1 MATRSQRADDRN
13 RLADASAG
21 EYDLQSANP
30 MVRITGG
37 RVYDPA
43 NGVDGVVKDI
53 CIDAAGHVVA
63 DVNGS
68 DVRTIDASG
77 MLVFP
82 GGVDVH
88 THVAG
93 GALNFARGLVPENQR
108 IARKFVHTPELRG
121 GIGGLTP
128 TTFATGY
135 LYAGM
140 GWTTVNEAA
149 VPILSAKHTHEE
161 MHDIPIVDKSTLLL
175 MANNELMLDL
185 LEAGEFE
192 RAKALVGWMLWASKT
207 YGIKAVNPGG
217 VAAWKWGKNAN
228 QLHQPIEGYSK
239 VTAAQIVMDLARI
252 VDELGLPHPMHL
264 HQNNLGV
271 PGNVASTIETM
282 NLLQGHR
289 AHLAHLQFHAYGG
302 QDWNTMRSGAP
313 EIAAEFM
320 KHKNLT
326 CDVGA
331 ILFGDAVTITAD
343 GPWQHFLHELT
354 GRKWGNLD
362 VENETGCGIVP
373 YVYNNHKVVN
383 AIQWA
388 VGLELLL
395 LIDDPWRVYLTTD
408 HPNGGGFWRY
418 PEILRLLM
426 DVEFRKSE
434 VKKLPPE
441 SLNRITLA
449 DIDRAYT
456 VSEMVIITSAG
467 PARALG
473 LKQKG
478 HLGVGADGDV
488 TIYSAK
494 PDSDGVMFTHPRY
507 VLKGGKVVVEEGQI
521 RALSEGRVFLV
532 HPDFDPAIE
541 DFLRPTFQK
550 VYTLSFENYP
560 TEMTRLKHPETVPC
574 SPHGASVPR

>member
-1 MATRSQRADDRN
+1 
-13 RLADASAG
+13 
-21 EYDLQSANP
+21 

-43 NGVDGVVKDI
+43 NGVEGVIKDI
-53 CIDAAGHVVA
+53 CIDDDGHVVVDA
-63 DVNGS
+63 NGS
-68 DVRTIDASG
+68 ASRTIDAAG
-77 MLVFP
+77 MVIFP

-108 IARKFVHTPELRG
+108 VARKFMHSPELRT
-121 GIGGLTP
+121 GIGGMTP

-175 MANNELMLDL
+175 MANNEMMLDL

-192 RAKALVGWMLWASKT
+192 RAKSLVGWMLWSAKT

-217 VAAWKWGKNAN
+217 VAAWKWGKNSSL
-228 QLHQPIEGYSK
+228 LHEPIEGYKSI
-239 VTAAQIVMDLARI
+239 TSAQIIAQLAQI

-271 PGNVASTIETM
+271 PGNVTSTIETM
-282 NLLQGHR
+282 RILQGHR

-302 QDWNTMRSGAP
+302 HDWGSMKSEAP
-313 EIAAEFM
+313 AIAAEFM
-320 KHKNLT
+320 QNKNLT

-331 ILFGDAVTITAD
+331 ILFGNAVTITAD
-343 GPWQHFLHELT
+343 GPWQHLLYELT

-373 YVYNNHKVVN
+373 YVYSDHHLVN
-383 AIQWA
+383 AVQWA

-426 DVEFRKSE
+426 DVEFRKGE
-434 VKKLPPE
+434 VRKLPAE
-441 SLNRITLA
+441 AQKRITLA
-449 DIDRAYT
+449 DIDRQYT
-456 VSEMVIITSAG
+456 FSDVAILTSAG

-478 HLGVGADGDV
+478 HLGAGADGDI
-488 TIYSAK
+488 TIYSEK
-494 PDSDGVMFTHPRY
+494 PNEEGVLFSYPRY
-507 VLKGGKVVVEEGQI
+507 VLKGGKVVVEEGQV
-521 RALSEGRVFLV
+521 RAISEGREFIV
-532 HPDFDPAIE
+532 HPDFDPTIE
-541 DFLRPTFQK
+541 DFIRPNFQK
-550 VYTLSFENYP
+550 VYTMSFDNYP
-560 TEMTRLKHPETVPC
+560 TEMTRLHHPEVVPC
-574 SPHGASVPR
+574 APPEPRVQVVSSEPAAPAEPA

>member
-1 MATRSQRADDRN
+1 
-13 RLADASAG
+13 
-21 EYDLQSANP
+21 

-37 RVYDPA
+37 SVYDPA
-43 NGVDGVVKDI
+43 NGVDGAIKDI
-53 CIDAAGHVVA
+53 CIGSDGRIVA
-63 DVNGS
+63 ELNGS
-68 DVRTIDASG
+68 TARTIDAAG

-108 IARKFVHTPELRG
+108 IARKFMHTPELRA

-161 MHDIPIVDKSTLLL
+161 LHDIPIVDKSTLLL

-185 LEAGEFE
+185 LEAEEFE
-192 RAKALVGWMLWASKT
+192 RAKSLVAWMIQSAKT
-207 YGIKAVNPGG
+207 FGIKAVNPGG

-228 QLHQPIEGYSK
+228 QLHQPIEGYAK
-239 VTAAQIVMDLARI
+239 ITAGQIVTQLARI

-271 PGNVASTIETM
+271 PGNVASTLETM

-302 QDWNTMRSGAP
+302 HDWGSMRSGAS
-313 EIAAEFM
+313 EVAAEFL
-320 KHKNLT
+320 KHQNLT

-331 ILFGDAVTITAD
+331 VLFGDAVTITAD
-343 GPWQHFLHELT
+343 GPWQHLLYELT
-354 GRKWGNLD
+354 GQKWGNLD

-373 YVYNNHKVVN
+373 YVYSDHKLVN
-383 AIQWA
+383 AVQWA

-418 PEILRLLM
+418 PEIIRLLM
-426 DVEFRKSE
+426 DAEFRKGE
-434 VKKLPPE
+434 VRKLPPE
-441 SLNRITLA
+441 AQNRITLGDLDRQYTLS
-449 DIDRAYT
+449 DIAI
-456 VSEMVIITSAG
+456 VTSAG

-473 LKQKG
+473 LTQKG

-488 TIYSAK
+488 TIYSGK
-494 PDSDGVMFTHPRY
+494 PDADGVMFSYPRY
-507 VLKGGKVVVEEGQI
+507 VLKAGTVVVEEGQV
-521 RALSEGRVFLV
+521 RALSEGREFIVQ
-532 HPDFDPAIE
+532 PAFDPGIE
-541 DFLRPTFQK
+541 AYIRPNFER
-550 VYTLSFENYP
+550 VYTMSFENYP
-560 TEMTRLKHPETVPC
+560 TEMTRLRHPQIVPC
-574 SPHGASVPR
+574 SH